1 MIVVRMYY
9 FVRLYIGYLISILT
23 LFVCFSRPLLA
34 DQNVTEYVLENGLAV
49 VVIEDHRAPVVVHS
63 LWYKAGAAD
72 EEPGKSGVAHFLE
85 HLLFKGTKKTK
96 PGEFS
101 KIVEKLGGSDNAFTS
116 WDYTGYYQRVS
127 KDRLALMMELEADR
141 MKNIQLSVKDI
152 ETERKVVL
160 EERSQRT
167 DNDPGTLF
175 SEQRRAAMYLNH
187 PYGVPIIGWRHE
199 IKNLN
204 KKDIL
209 AFYKKYYAPNSAIL
223 IIAGDVVPLEV
234 KGLAEKYYGT
244 LTPIVGLDQRQRS
257 QEPTHLAERKI
268 IFEDPRVSQPY
279 LIRNYLV
286 PERNQADQKV
296 SATLT
301 VLAELLGGNENTS
314 VLGKAL
320 QLGTKKALY
329 TSAFYSG
336 VSYDATTFGLVIV
349 PIKGR
354 TLQQA
359 EKDLDITINDFIEN
373 GVDLN
378 QLNRIKK
385 QLRAS
390 DIYAQDDIFGLAR
403 LYGSALMSGL
413 SIKDV
418 QDWPDLLQE
427 VSPDQII
434 EIAKGL
440 RDKRNAVTGFFN
452 KPTDEKDR

>member
-1 MIVVRMYY
+1 M
-9 FVRLYIGYLISILT
+9 
-23 LFVCFSRPLLA
+23 SRPLLA
-34 DQNVTEYVLENGLAV
+34 DQNVTRFVLDNGLEV

-63 LWYKAGAAD
+63 LWYRAGAAD

-116 WDYTGYYQRVS
+116 WDYTGYYQRIS
-127 KDRLALMMELEADR
+127 KDRLALMMELESDR

-167 DNDPGTLF
+167 DSDPGALF
-175 SEQRRAAMYLNH
+175 AEQRRAAMSLNH
-187 PYGVPIIGWRHE
+187 PYGIPIIGWRHE
-199 IKNLN
+199 IENLN
-204 KKDIL
+204 KKDII
-209 AFYKKYYAPNSAIL
+209 AFYKKYYAPNSATL
-223 IIAGDVVPLEV
+223 IIAGDAVPSEV
-234 KGLAEKYYGT
+234 KDLAEKYYGR
-244 LTPIVGLDQRQRS
+244 LTPIVGLDKRERS

-296 SATLT
+296 PAILT

-314 VLGKAL
+314 VLGKSL
-320 QLGTKKALY
+320 QLATKKALY

-359 EKDLDITINDFIEN
+359 EKDLDIAINDFIEN

-390 DIYAQDDIFGLAR
+390 NIYAQDNIFGLAR

-413 SIKDV
+413 SIKDI
-418 QDWPDLLQE
+418 QDWPGLLQD
-427 VSPDQII
+427 VSPVQII
-434 EIAKGL
+434 ELAKDL
-440 RDKRNAVTGFFN
+440 RDKRNAVTGFFK

>member
-1 MIVVRMYY
+1 M
-9 FVRLYIGYLISILT
+9 
-23 LFVCFSRPLLA
+23 SRPLLA
-34 DQNVTEYVLENGLAV
+34 DQNVTGFVLDNGLEV

-63 LWYKAGAAD
+63 LWYRAGAAD

-116 WDYTGYYQRVS
+116 WDYTGYYQRIS
-127 KDRLALMMELEADR
+127 KDRLALMMELESDR

-167 DNDPGTLF
+167 DSDPGALF
-175 SEQRRAAMYLNH
+175 AEQRRAAMYLNH
-187 PYGVPIIGWRHE
+187 PYGIPIIGWRHE
-199 IKNLN
+199 IENLN
-204 KKDIL
+204 KKDII
-209 AFYKKYYAPNSAIL
+209 AFYKKYYGPNSATL
-223 IIAGDVVPLEV
+223 IIAGDAVPSEV
-234 KGLAEKYYGT
+234 KDLAEKYYGR
-244 LTPIVGLDQRQRS
+244 LTPIVGLDKRERS

-296 SATLT
+296 PAILT

-314 VLGKAL
+314 VLGKSL
-320 QLGTKKALY
+320 QLATKKALY

-359 EKDLDITINDFIEN
+359 EKDLDIAINDFIEN

-390 DIYAQDDIFGLAR
+390 NIYAQDNIFGLAR

-413 SIKDV
+413 SIKDI
-418 QDWPDLLQE
+418 QDWPGLLQD
-427 VSPDQII
+427 VSPVQII
-434 EIAKGL
+434 ELAKDL
-440 RDKRNAVTGFFN
+440 RDKRNAVTGFFK

>member
-1 MIVVRMYY
+1 MCYL
-9 FVRLYIGYLISILT
+9 VRLYIGCLISILT
-23 LFVCFSRPLLA
+23 LFVCLSRPLLA
-34 DQNVTEYVLENGLAV
+34 DQNVTGFVLDNGLEV

-63 LWYKAGAAD
+63 LWYRAGAAD

-116 WDYTGYYQRVS
+116 WDYTGYYQRIS
-127 KDRLALMMELEADR
+127 KDRLALMMELESDR

-167 DNDPGTLF
+167 DSDPGALF
-175 SEQRRAAMYLNH
+175 AEQRRAAMYLNH
-187 PYGVPIIGWRHE
+187 PYGIPIIGWRHE
-199 IKNLN
+199 IENLN
-204 KKDIL
+204 KKDII
-209 AFYKKYYAPNSAIL
+209 AFYKKYYGPNSATL
-223 IIAGDVVPLEV
+223 IIAGDAVPSEV
-234 KGLAEKYYGT
+234 KDLAEKYYGR
-244 LTPIVGLDQRQRS
+244 LTPIVGLDKRERS

-296 SATLT
+296 PAILT

-314 VLGKAL
+314 VLGKSL
-320 QLGTKKALY
+320 QLATKKALY

-359 EKDLDITINDFIEN
+359 EKDLDIAINDFIEN

-390 DIYAQDDIFGLAR
+390 NIYAQDNIFGLAR

-413 SIKDV
+413 SIKDI
-418 QDWPDLLQE
+418 QDWPGLLQD
-427 VSPDQII
+427 VSPVQII
-434 EIAKGL
+434 ELAKDL
-440 RDKRNAVTGFFN
+440 RDKRNAVTGFFK